1 MKYLIMIYSNPASR
15 AAWAGFDEEQR
26 RAGYAAHE
34 ALRAEMAAS
43 GELVGAEALQQ
54 PESAR
59 IVAVRGGR
67 AQVTDGPFAEVKEHL
82 AGYYLVECDSI
93 DRAVELAGRIPEA
106 EFVTVEVR
114 PVVSLR

>member
-15 AAWAGFDEEQR
+15 AAWDGFDEEQR

-34 ALRAEMAAS
+34 ALRADLAAA
-43 GELVGAEALQQ
+43 GELVTSEALQA
-54 PESAR
+54 PETAR

-67 AQVTDGPFAEVKEHL
+67 AHVTDGPFAEVKEHL

-93 DRAVELAGRIPEA
+93 ERAVELAARVPEA
-106 EFVTVEVR
+106 EHVTIEVR